1 MDDVCENNDRR
12 RQMPVYLKD
21 INEFPELERFESVLI
36 VPCRFCPA
44 ASLAVRRNEPYF
56 EFFSRFLKT
65 ASYEELIETIKSN
78 LEKKGVKTDVFKS
91 KWLHQFVVCMW
102 TSRRRKKLSER
113 ASKYEALVVMGCEA
127 AVQTIHDSVKSTSC
141 KVFQGMRSEGIMTV
155 KPSFHLPCNISLELN
170 NITPL
175 VHQTENSVPWI
186 SL

>member
-1 MDDVCENNDRR
+1 
-12 RQMPVYLKD
+12 MPVYLKD

-56 EFFSRFLKT
+56 ELFRRFLKT
-65 ASYEELIETIKSN
+65 ASYEQLIETVKSN

-91 KWLHQFVVCMW
+91 KLIHQFVVCMW

-155 KPSFHLPCNISLELN
+155 KPSFHLPSKISLELN
-170 NITPL
+170 SITPL
-175 VHQTENSVPWI
+175 VHQTESSVPWV